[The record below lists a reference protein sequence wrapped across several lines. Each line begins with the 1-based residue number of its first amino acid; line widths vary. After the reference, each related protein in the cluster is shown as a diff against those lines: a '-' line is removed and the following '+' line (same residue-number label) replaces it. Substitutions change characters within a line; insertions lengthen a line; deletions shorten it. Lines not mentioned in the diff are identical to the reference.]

1 MIRTLKSFAAALV
14 VTLGFAAPAPA
25 STFGSADFTD
35 LWWNPSENGW
45 GVNVIQQGDTLFAT
59 LFVYGADNS
68 ARWYVG
74 SALRSSGGSSFS
86 GTLYQTTGPYFGTT
100 FNPGAVGLTTV
111 GSMTF
116 SFSGDSAGT
125 VSYSVNGVNV
135 TKSIVRQSFASNNL
149 SGRYL
154 GGLIGTNCSSAPS
167 GILIFDQLNI
177 SHSGSSLNMTVD
189 FFTSGGASARC
200 TFTGGYSPAGRIGS
214 ASGSY
219 SCTTGNS
226 GSWSMGNIDAGP
238 NGFSATFSGQDQFC
252 SYNGRFGGV
261 RDVI

>member
-1 MIRTLKSFAAALV
+1 MIRTLRSFAAAV
-14 VTLGFAAPAPA
+14 VLTSGFAAPASA
-25 STFGSADFTD
+25 STFGSVDFTD
-35 LWWNPSENGW
+35 LWWNPAESGW

-74 SALRSSGGSSFS
+74 SALRSSGGGSFS
-86 GTLYQTTGPYFGTT
+86 GTLYQTTGPYFGTS

-116 SFSGDSAGT
+116 NFGSDSSGSLNYD
-125 VSYSVNGVNV
+125 VSGVAV
-135 TKSIVRQSFASNNL
+135 SKSIVRQSFASNNL
-149 SGRYL
+149 SGNYL
-154 GGLIGTNCSSAPS
+154 GGLIGTNCSSAPQ
-167 GILIFDQLNI
+167 GILIFNELAV
-177 SHSGSSLNMTVD
+177 SHSGSSLTMTVD
-189 FFTSGGASARC
+189 FFTAGGTAARC
-200 TFTGGYSPAGRIGS
+200 TFSGGYSPSGRIGS